1 VDILLK
7 KVNLSNGETMGY
19 RYKQGGEKTLLL
31 VHGNMT
37 SSKHWDVF
45 MEAFDSDYTIYAPDL
60 RGFGIST
67 YNNPIDSLDDFKEDL
82 KLFVDEL
89 GLSKFD
95 LMGWSTGGGVCMIFA
110 ADYPSYVDKLIL
122 MESVGTRGY
131 PILKKDGEGKPI
143 KDEFLKT
150 KEEIAQDPVQVIP
163 ILSAY
168 NNKDKDFLK
177 VVWEATIYTHNKPEP
192 QKYEEYLDDMLTQ
205 RNLVDVDYA
214 LATFNISED
223 YNGIKRGDGRAK
235 NIKSPTLILWGEND
249 LVVPEQMA
257 LDIQNDI
264 GENAQLIYLKNC
276 GHSPLVDDLDQLI
289 KVMKKFLIM

>member
-1 VDILLK
+1 MDTLLK
-7 KVNLSNGETMGY
+7 KVELPNGETMGY

-45 MEAFDSDYTIYAPDL
+45 METFDLDYTIYAPDL

-67 YNNPIDSLDDFKEDL
+67 YNTPIDSLDDFMEDL

-110 ADYPSYVDKLIL
+110 ANYPRYVDKLIL
-122 MESVGTRGY
+122 LESVGTRGY
-131 PILKKDGEGKPI
+131 PILKKDEKGKPI

-150 KEEIAQDPVQVIP
+150 KEEIAQDPVQVVP
-163 ILSAY
+163 ILNAY

-177 VVWEATIYTHNKPEP
+177 VVWESTIYTHNKPEP

-214 LATFNISED
+214 LATFNISEA
-223 YNGIKRGDGRAK
+223 YNGIKQGDGRAE
-235 NIKSPTLILWGEND
+235 NIKCPTLILWGEND
-249 LVVPEQMA
+249 LVVPEKMA
-257 LDIQNDI
+257 LDILNDI
-264 GENAQLIYLKNC
+264 GEKAKLVYLKNC
-276 GHSPLVDDLDQLI
+276 GHSPIIDDLDQLI
-289 KVMKKFLIM
+289 KVIKNFLIV